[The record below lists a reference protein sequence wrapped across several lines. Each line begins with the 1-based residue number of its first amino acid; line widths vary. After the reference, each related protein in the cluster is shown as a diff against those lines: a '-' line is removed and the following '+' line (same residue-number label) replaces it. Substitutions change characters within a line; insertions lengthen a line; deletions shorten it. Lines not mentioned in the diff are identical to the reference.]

1 MIRIMAG
8 LGAAAACL
16 ISLQAR
22 ADDAELGPVAASVVP
37 DVPATADRPYPG
49 GTLSLEVDA
58 RDTVRGLFRVSET
71 IPVARGT
78 RALTLLYPEWIQ
90 GHHAPRGPINLIG
103 ALTFTAGGRPIA
115 WHRDP
120 ANVFA
125 FHLDLPPGTGE
136 VAASFVYTSPLSPDE
151 GRIAMTQELISLQWD
166 MVSLYPAGYYSR
178 QIKIRP
184 VALLP
189 EGWTAVAALDGAE
202 ANGSRVSWS
211 TTDYETLVD
220 SPILAGLH
228 FKRWD
233 LGHGVALN
241 AFADT
246 ADQLKMEPRDQLRMS
261 AMVDQAVILFGRPPF
276 DRYEYLLSLSDRL
289 GGIGLEHQRS
299 SEVQLGPRAL
309 SDWGYGEFS
318 RNVLVHELVHSWN
331 GKFRRPAGLWTPD
344 FQQPTDDRLLW
355 VYEGL
360 TQYLGFVLA
369 VRSDVQTKQ
378 TVLDMLA
385 HSAAA
390 LSGVEGRKWRSLAD
404 TAYDPIVDAR
414 RPRPFP
420 TLTRGEDY
428 YTEGAFVWLEAD
440 QIIRA
445 GTGGAKSLDDFAHA
459 FFAYPGGGL
468 RQKTYTEQDLI
479 EALSAVYAYD
489 WAGFFAD
496 RIDGINLPDPV
507 AGLEKGGYRLV
518 MRDEPNAYD
527 RARMMEEH
535 LFYLD
540 FSLGVQLDDAGRV
553 TTARWGSP
561 AFEAGL
567 VTGTRI
573 VTVGDQAY
581 SAEILRRAIVS
592 AKSGR
597 KPIQF
602 TIRRH
607 DELETVSIDYHDGLR
622 WPWLE
627 SIPKGEGTKG
637 EGPKGESAGGQGTLD
652 RLLVPRAA
660 LAH

>member
-16 ISLQAR
+16 FSLQAR
-22 ADDAELGPVAASVVP
+22 ADVAELGPVAASISP

-49 GTLSLEVDA
+49 GTLSLQVDA
-58 RDTVRGLFRVSET
+58 RDTVRGLFKVNET
-71 IPVARGT
+71 IPVVHGT

-103 ALTFTAGGRPIA
+103 ALTFSVSGKPII
-115 WHRDP
+115 WRRDP

-125 FHLDLPPGTGE
+125 FHLELPPGANE
-136 VAASFVYTSPLSPDE
+136 VAASFIYTSPLSSDE
-151 GRIAMTQELISLQWD
+151 GRIAMTQALISLQWD

-189 EGWTAVAALDGAE
+189 EGWTAVAALDGAD
-202 ANGSRVSWS
+202 ADGSRVTWT

-220 SPILAGLH
+220 SPVLAGLN
-228 FKRWD
+228 FRRWD
-233 LGHGVALN
+233 LGHNVELN
-241 AFADT
+241 TFSDT
-246 ADQLKMEPRDQLRMS
+246 ADQLGMDPHDQAKLD
-261 AMVDQAVILFGRPPF
+261 AMVDEALTLFGRPPF
-276 DRYEYLLSLSDRL
+276 DRYEFLVSLSDRL

-299 SEVQLGPRAL
+299 SEVGLSPRAL

-369 VRSDVQTKQ
+369 VRSNLQTKQ

-390 LSGVEGRKWRSLAD
+390 LTGMEGRKWRSLAD

-428 YTEGAFVWLEAD
+428 YTEGALVWLEVD
-440 QIIRA
+440 QIIQA
-445 GTGGAKSLDDFAHA
+445 GTGGKKSLDDFAHA

-468 RQKTYTEQDLI
+468 RQKTYTEEDLI
-479 EALSAVYAYD
+479 EALNAVYPND
-489 WAGFFAD
+489 WAGFFAQ
-496 RIDGINLPDPV
+496 RIDAVGVPDPLG
-507 AGLEKGGYRLV
+507 GLEKGGYNLV
-518 MRDEPNAYD
+518 WRDEPNAFD

-540 FSLGVQLDDAGRV
+540 YSLGVQLDDAGKV
-553 TTARWGSP
+553 TTVRWGSP

-567 VTGTRI
+567 VTGARI
-573 VTVGDQAY
+573 VSVGDQAY
-581 SAEILRRAIVS
+581 SAEVLRRAILS
-592 AKSGR
+592 ARSGR
-597 KPIQF
+597 RPIQF
-602 TIRRH
+602 TIKRH
-607 DELETVSIDYHDGLR
+607 EETETVSIDYHDGLR

-627 SIPKGEGTKG
+627 PIARGENTLDKQFA
-637 EGPKGESAGGQGTLD
+637 PRVPAGG
-652 RLLVPRAA
+652 
-660 LAH
+660 